1 MGQAKPKK
9 TFPFPLG
16 FSGKLLHQQLH
27 KGEEELK
34 VSFPTES
41 I

>member
-9 TFPFPLG
+9 DFPLSFG

-27 KGEEELK
+27 KGEEEIT
-34 VSFPTES
+34 VSYPTEF